1 MNRTAARTLTAAGL
15 VTVLAA
21 APSCVSD
28 PQDVVQA
35 GVMGA
40 NAEVGDIRLLS
51 VHVEAPT
58 LPAYP
63 PGADARVWLT
73 LLNQGTTAD
82 TLTAVTTPVADR
94 VEIHWDQNCDGVYQ
108 AVPQLALQP
117 TQRPRASTTGVPP
130 FDAYHLWVMGFED
143 PVLAGSTLEL
153 TFAFQDAGTVTVEA
167 LVQPSDA
174 PRAEPSVR
182 CAG

>member
-1 MNRTAARTLTAAGL
+1 MKRTASRTLTAAGL
-15 VTVLAA
+15 VAALAA
-21 APSCVSD
+21 APGCVSD

-51 VHVEAPT
+51 VYVEAPT
-58 LPAYP
+58 APAYP
-63 PGADARVWLT
+63 AGADARVWLT
-73 LLNQGTTAD
+73 LLNQGTTPDA
-82 TLTAVTTPVADR
+82 LTGVTTPAADR
-94 VEIHWDQNCDGVYQ
+94 VEIRWDQNCDGVYQ

-117 TQRPRASTTGVPP
+117 TQPPRASTTGVPP
-130 FDAYHLWVMGFED
+130 FDAYHLRVVGFQD
-143 PVLAGSTLEL
+143 PVLAGSAIEL
-153 TFAFQDAGTVTVEA
+153 TFAFQKAGTVTVEV